1 MNTADI
7 VVIILLAAALILAVR
22 CVKKSKCTG
31 DCANCGKK
39 CKDKNE

>member
-7 VVIILLAAALILAVR
+7 VIIILLAAALIFAVH

-31 DCANCGKK
+31 DCTNCAGNCKNKK
-39 CKDKNE
+39 E